1 MIDPKIERINQLS
14 RKSKTEGL
22 TPAEAAEQKA
32 LRQEYI
38 AGFRSSLKAQLD
50 ATTVVNPDGT
60 TYSLKDKAEKSAK
73 AGMLQGRELLQKEGN

>member
-14 RKSKTEGL
+14 RKSKAEGL

-60 TYSLKDKAEKSAK
+60 SYSLKDKKNAK
-73 AGMLQGRELLQKEGN
+73 TGMLQGRELLKKENA